1 MSDNRKRYRAIKNQ
15 LWQMFAHC
23 SARQKQYLLVLAQLI
38 SGIIG
43 SHQTQ
48 LSEIAACVSG
58 AGNNKAESRTTQYR
72 RWLKLEQLEPSH
84 YFAPFAR
91 ALLQALS
98 RSGPLVL
105 IIDGSGVGQG
115 CMALVISV
123 RFGGRALPIG
133 WLVVKSKKGHLAQ
146 SLHIR
151 LLKQV
156 KPLVPP
162 TAQVVFL
169 GDGEFDGCRLLRR
182 LDYYGWKYVCRTAK
196 NSRLYSEGEETNFA
210 ELGVERGGLVYLSE
224 ASFSREG
231 LGPLLALGVWETAQE
246 EPLYLVSNLELAQE
260 AVWYYKLRFHIE
272 TFFSD
277 LKTRGFNIQRSH
289 LKEPKRLARLLLAA
303 CLAYLWLVYLG
314 TVVLKSNLVGVIGRP
329 DRTDLSLFTLGKRFL
344 IYVLDEEQDLPVAFV
359 PLGSPALLKSV
370 R

>member
-15 LWQMFAHC
+15 LWQMSRHF
-23 SARQKQYLLVLAQLI
+23 SARQKQYFMVLAQLI

-48 LSEIAACVSG
+48 LSEIATSVSG

-72 RWLKLEQLEPSH
+72 RWLKNEQVEPSL

-91 ALLQALS
+91 ALLEALS

-115 CMALVISV
+115 CMALVINV
-123 RFGGRALPIG
+123 RYGGRALPIG

-146 SLHIR
+146 SLHLR

-156 KPLVPP
+156 KPLVPA

-196 NSRLYSEGEETNFA
+196 NSRLYCEGEETNFA
-210 ELGVERGGLVYLSE
+210 ELGLQRGELVELSE
-224 ASFSREG
+224 VSFSRAG
-231 LGPLLALGVWETAQE
+231 WGPLLALGVWDCSQE
-246 EPLYLVSNLELAQE
+246 EPLYLVSNLGLGEE

-289 LKEPKRLARLLLAA
+289 LKEPSRLARLLLAA
-303 CLAYLWLVYLG
+303 CLAYLWVCYLG
-314 TVVLKSNLVGVIGRP
+314 SVVLKTNLVGAIGRP
-329 DRTDLSLFTLGKRFL
+329 DRNELSLFTLGKRFL
-344 IYVLDEEQDLPVAFV
+344 SYLLDEGRRLPVAFV
-359 PLGSPALLKSV
+359 PLGSPSA
-370 R
+370 